1 MKENEIILTK
11 ESSESDIRRYFE
23 GVLKLSK
30 SSEEFPVNLD
40 EVWPLVYGTKG
51 NAIVALKK
59 SFVKDIDYK
68 VIGINP
74 KNYETADNQSLM
86 ISHKRSNGGQN
97 KEDYYLTT
105 SCLEYFIARKVRPVF
120 EVYRAVFHKV
130 ANTQM
135 IALPDFSNPAEAA
148 RAWAEQYEQKMIES
162 RRADEA
168 EKQVLLLSSEIE
180 SMQPKVSYYD
190 TILASKGTVT
200 ITQIAQDYGM
210 SAKAMNKIL
219 EDLNVQHKVNGQW
232 ILYAKFLGKGYV
244 HSKSVDITR
253 SDGRQDIKLNTE
265 WTQKGRLFLYNGL
278 KNHGILPLIEQNQ

>member
-1 MKENEIILTK
+1 MNENQIILTK
-11 ESSESDIRRYFE
+11 ESSENDIRRYFE
-23 GVLKLSK
+23 GVLQLSK

-68 VIGINP
+68 VIRINP
-74 KNYETADNQSLM
+74 KNHETVDNQSLM

-120 EVYRAVFHKV
+120 EVYRKVFHKV
-130 ANTQM
+130 AENVVS
-135 IALPDFSNPAEAA
+135 LPDFSNPAEAA
-148 RAWAEQYEQKMIES
+148 RAWAEQYEQKMIEA

-180 SMQPKVSYYD
+180 SMQPKISYYD
-190 TILASKGTVT
+190 TILASKETVT

-210 SAKAMNKIL
+210 SAKALNKIL
-219 EDLNVQHKVNGQW
+219 EELRVQHKVNGQW
-232 ILYAKFLGKGYV
+232 ILYAPFISQGYV
-244 HSKSVDITR
+244 HSKPVNISR
-253 SDGRQDIKLNTE
+253 SDGHTEIKLNTE
-265 WTQKGRLFLYNGL
+265 WTQKGRIFLYNGL
-278 KNHGILPLIEQNQ
+278 KNHGILPLIEQNL

>member
-1 MKENEIILTK
+1 MNENQIILTK
-11 ESSESDIRRYFE
+11 ESSENDIRRYFE
-23 GVLKLSK
+23 GVLQLSK

-68 VIGINP
+68 VIGINS
-74 KNYETADNQSLM
+74 NNHETVDNQSLM

-120 EVYRAVFHKV
+120 EVYRAVFHRV
-130 ANTQM
+130 ANSQ
-135 IALPDFSNPAEAA
+135 IAALPDFSNPAEAA
-148 RAWAEQYEQKMIES
+148 RAWAEQYEQKMIET

-180 SMQPKVSYYD
+180 SMQPKISYYD
-190 TILASKGTVT
+190 TILASKETVT

-210 SAKAMNKIL
+210 SAKALNKIL
-219 EDLNVQHKVNGQW
+219 EELRVQHKVNGQW
-232 ILYAKFLGKGYV
+232 ILYAPFISQGYV
-244 HSKSVDITR
+244 HSKPVNISR
-253 SDGRQDIKLNTE
+253 SDGHTEIKLNTE
-265 WTQKGRLFLYNGL
+265 WTQKGRIFLYNGL
-278 KNHGILPLIEQNQ
+278 KNHGILPLIEQNL